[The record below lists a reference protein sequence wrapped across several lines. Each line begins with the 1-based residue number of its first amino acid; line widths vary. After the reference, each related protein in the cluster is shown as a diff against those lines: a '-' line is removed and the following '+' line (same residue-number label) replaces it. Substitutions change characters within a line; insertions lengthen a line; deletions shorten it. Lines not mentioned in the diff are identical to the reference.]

1 VSDDLNRL
9 NERLTR
15 AHEQR
20 ARAQKL
26 QGRVAQ
32 LEAERK
38 ACADQVSRLAAEVA
52 KEEGDVQ
59 RLEGAS
65 LTGLFYAMLGSKDE
79 RLYKERQEA
88 LAARLKHEEAVK
100 RLEALD
106 RDLSQVRSEWAQ
118 AAVGTDEYKA
128 VMEEKERFIASE
140 QGRGAAEL
148 IRLGEEVAQWN
159 WQLQQLQEARSA
171 GLRADSALAD
181 VLDSLEGARGWGT
194 WDMLG
199 GGMIATAMKHDK
211 MDEARSQVHYAQQAL
226 AAFQRE
232 LKDVTMAIHVDVVN
246 LDGFSRFADYFFD
259 GLIADWAVQNQINQ
273 SLESVQQARHQVASL
288 LSQVSHRTGE
298 AQAKLKEI
306 ERQRAIFVE
315 QYQG

>member
-1 VSDDLNRL
+1 MADDLNRL
-9 NERLTR
+9 NERLAR

-26 QGRVAQ
+26 QARVAQ

-38 ACADQVSRLAAEVA
+38 NCAQQVSRLAEAVA
-52 KEEGDVQ
+52 KEEGDVE
-59 RLEGAS
+59 RLEGVS

-88 LAARLKHEEAVK
+88 LAARLKHEEATQ
-100 RLEALD
+100 RLAALD
-106 RDLSQVRSEWAQ
+106 RELSQARGEYAQ
-118 AAVGTDEYKA
+118 AASSTDEYEA
-128 VMEEKERFIASE
+128 VMEAKERFIAS
-140 QGRGAAEL
+140 QPGRGAAEL
-148 IRLGEEVAQWN
+148 IRLGEEIAQWN

-199 GGMIATAMKHDK
+199 GGMLATAMKHDK
-211 MDEARSQVHYAQQAL
+211 MDEARSKVHYAQQAL
-226 AAFQRE
+226 GAFQRE
-232 LKDVTMAIHVDVVN
+232 LKDVTMAVHVDVVN

-273 SLESVQQARHQVASL
+273 SLDSVQNARHQVSSL

-298 AQAKLKEI
+298 AQAKLNEI

>member
-1 VSDDLNRL
+1 MSDDLNRL

-159 WQLQQLQEARSA
+159 WELQQLKEAHSA